1 LSVDGSLAT
10 TSAQVGSRAG
20 EVFKS
25 QVARRTP
32 PWLREEAPAVLILM
46 AVAAVNVAILVFGHR
61 TYFAAPDNTDQFWAW
76 YQKADA
82 VLHSGALPL
91 WDANTL
97 AGHSFAGESQT
108 GVFYPLNIL
117 WLLVLGGPNG
127 IGARRLDM
135 LVVTHLLLA
144 SIGFYALARSFL
156 VRRLPAVIAA
166 VVFAYTGVVFA
177 RTTGQTAIFFG
188 LALVPWAVFFA
199 HRHLET
205 GRLLFAGGAGV
216 AIGMGVL
223 AGHFQPPFHAALL
236 VLLLYAFTAFRPRQ
250 SRRAELRLRV
260 SGLITT
266 FALAILVALP
276 QLAYTLPYLS
286 RAYRFT
292 GGAAPVPPG
301 GSVSFATFSELYSGG
316 PESVL
321 SLLDPQRFPVPDGN
335 ELFLGLAALAVLVA
349 AVIAVRSS
357 ICAQMGRY
365 RVPLMACAIVGAL
378 AMLGPWTFFPRI
390 LYELPLVAEVR
401 ELGRYSIMLHLVLC
415 LLLAFALQA
424 ISQDWFRQD
433 PARRQRSAQIAGTV
447 GIFVAIDGIYLM
459 VDHAPGSDSWF
470 GVQMLLGGLALIV
483 LAAGTRTARVP
494 LIALLGLLIVG
505 SSLQN
510 GTRTLGQTSSPLYP
524 PHYFARTPAI
534 TYAEGACAG
543 HRTLVLEEALPINV
557 GEVFRRLHTQNGH
570 GATLHAPFFDFI
582 SSSSW
587 TSVEQTRLLDLRC
600 IVTRNPLSLPGYR
613 LGFRDTAHGVTVY
626 VDDDTSPLNT
636 LQFRP
641 IPVAV
646 LKAEDRT
653 LRYAVDLARPTT
665 IIVSAIVYPGW
676 HLQVDGHRVNAGSFR
691 VGKVPVF
698 PEVTLGPGRHTLD
711 YSWSGWPL

>member
-1 LSVDGSLAT
+1 MV
-10 TSAQVGSRAG
+10 
-20 EVFKS
+20 
-25 QVARRTP
+25 
-32 PWLREEAPAVLILM
+32 I
-46 AVAAVNVAILVFGHR
+46 AAVNVAILILGHR
-61 TYFAAPDNTDQFWAW
+61 TYFAEPDNTDQFWAW

-91 WDANTL
+91 WDVNTL
-97 AGHSFAGESQT
+97 AGHSFVGESQT

-127 IGARRLDM
+127 IGARRLDL
-135 LVVTHLLLA
+135 LVVTHLLLT
-144 SIGFYALARSFL
+144 SIGFYALARSFR

-205 GRLLFAGGAGV
+205 GRLLFAVGAGV
-216 AIGMGVL
+216 SIGMGVL

-236 VLLLYAFTAFRPRQ
+236 VLLLYALTACRPNH

-260 SGLITT
+260 RGLVTT
-266 FALAILVALP
+266 FALVALVALP

-301 GSVSFATFSELYSGG
+301 GSVSFATFLELYSGG

-349 AVIAVRSS
+349 GGIALRGS
-357 ICAQMGRY
+357 IRAQMGRY
-365 RVPLMACAIVGAL
+365 RPPLTAAAIIGAL

-433 PARRQRSAQIAGTV
+433 PARRKRSAHVAGAV
-447 GIFVAIDGIYLM
+447 GIFVAVDGIYLM
-459 VDHAPGSDSWF
+459 VNHAPGSGGWF

-483 LAAGTRTARVP
+483 LAVGSRTARVP

-505 SSLQN
+505 GSLQN

-534 TYAEGACAG
+534 TYAESACAG

-557 GEVFRRLHTQNGH
+557 GEVFHRLHTQNGH

-582 SSSSW
+582 SSSPW
-587 TSVEQTRLLDLRC
+587 TSTEQTRLLDLRC
-600 IVTRNPLSLPGYR
+600 IVTRSPLILSGYR
-613 LGFRDTAHGVTVY
+613 LGFRDTAHGVMVY

-636 LQFRP
+636 PQFQ
-641 IPVAV
+641 PVPVTV
-646 LKAEDRT
+646 LKEEDRS

-665 IIVSAIVYPGW
+665 IIVSAIIYPGW
-676 HLQVDGHRVNAGSFR
+676 HLQVDGRRVTAGSFS

-711 YSWSGWPL
+711 YSWSGWPS

>member
-1 LSVDGSLAT
+1 LL
-10 TSAQVGSRAG
+10 
-20 EVFKS
+20 
-25 QVARRTP
+25 
-32 PWLREEAPAVLILM
+32 EEAPAVLIL
-46 AVAAVNVAILVFGHR
+46 VAAAAINVAILVLGHR

-117 WLLVLGGPNG
+117 WLMVFGGPNG
-127 IGARRLDM
+127 IGARRLDL

-144 SIGFYALARSFL
+144 SIGFYALARSFR
-156 VRRLPAVIAA
+156 VRRPPAVIAA

-188 LALVPWAVFFA
+188 LTLIPWAVFFA

-205 GRLLFAGGAGV
+205 GRLRFAVGTGI

-236 VLLLYAFTAFRPRQ
+236 VILLYAFTTLPPRGV
-250 SRRAELRLRV
+250 RRAEPRSRV
-260 SGLITT
+260 IGLVTT
-266 FALAILVALP
+266 LVVATLVALP
-276 QLAYTLPYLS
+276 QLAYTFPYLS

-292 GGAAPVPPG
+292 GAAAPVPPG

-321 SLLDPQRFPVPDGN
+321 SVLDPQRYMVPDGN

-349 AVIAVRSS
+349 GGITLPGS
-357 ICAQMGRY
+357 IRTQMGRY
-365 RVPLMACAIVGAL
+365 RAPLTATAIIGAL
-378 AMLGPWTFFPRI
+378 AMLGPWTIFPRV
-390 LYELPLVAEVR
+390 LYALPLVAQIR
-401 ELGRYSIMLHLVLC
+401 ELARYSIMLHLVLC

-424 ISQDWFRQD
+424 ISLDWLRQD
-433 PARRQRSAQIAGTV
+433 TGRGRRRGQITAAV
-447 GIFVAIDGIYLM
+447 GGFLAIDGIYLV
-459 VDHAPGSDSWF
+459 VDHAPGSSSWF
-470 GVQMLLGGLALIV
+470 GVQMLLGGLALLV
-483 LAAGTRTARVP
+483 LAAGARTSRVP
-494 LIALLGLLIVG
+494 LVALLGLLIVG
-505 SSLQN
+505 ASLQN
-510 GTRTLGQTSSPLYP
+510 GTRTLGYTSSPLYP

-534 TYAEGACAG
+534 TYAESACAG
-543 HRTLVLEEALPINV
+543 HRTLVLEEALPTNV
-557 GEVFRRLHTQNGH
+557 GDVFRGLHTQNGY

-587 TSVEQTRLLDLRC
+587 RSPEQTHLLDLRC
-600 IVTRNPLSLPGYR
+600 IVTRSPLALPGYR

-626 VDDDTSPLNT
+626 VDDHTSPLNT
-636 LQFRP
+636 PQFQP
-641 IPVAV
+641 IPVTV
-646 LKAEDRT
+646 LKAEDR
-653 LRYAVDLARPTT
+653 LLLYAVDLSRPTT
-665 IIVSAIVYPGW
+665 VVVSAIIYPGW

-691 VGKVPVF
+691 VGNVPIF
-698 PEVTLGPGRHTLD
+698 PEVALGSGRHTLE
-711 YSWSGWPL
+711 YSWSGWPA